1 MSGCGRGCVE
11 THTAHEY
18 AELGRSTAHSR
29 DRTRP
34 SGHRRRNGQTDPRGE
49 SAVARA
55 HAPAN
60 CISFIVLTNP
70 STFMTRLRL

>member
-1 MSGCGRGCVE
+1 MSDCGRGCVE
-11 THTAHEY
+11 THSAHEY

-34 SGHRRRNGQTDPRGE
+34 SGHRRNSQTDLRGE
-49 SAVARA
+49 SAIARA

-60 CISFIVLTNP
+60 CIAFIVLTNP
-70 STFMTRLRL
+70 NTFITRLKL